1 MEKTLANESNCNK
14 VIGIINK
21 KIHTIEDEDVEFIKN
36 ILDFHNCEPI
46 AAAEKISEYLKVD
59 YNSIFD
65 LI

>member
-21 KIHTIEDEDVEFIKN
+21 KIHTLEDEDVEFIKKV
-36 ILDFHNCEPI
+36 LDCEIPST
-46 AAAEKISEYLKVD
+46 AAEKISEYLKVD

-65 LI
+65 LL